1 MQFKLPK
8 SDKYHWTRH
17 SLYKMRQYGLS
28 PQRVTRV
35 IRNPERTEEGIVPKT
50 IAVMQPASVRHRRT
64 SAGKPAP
71 FRSKQVSTNKPTV
84 RSWSQ
89 EIWVMYQLSAKG
101 GKVQSSKLKVQSR
114 ILNSKFQNLQ
124 TPHPTLSPLGRGGK
138 GKIKV
143 ISAWR
148 YPGISPKNN
157 PIPEEIL
164 REIRGVV

>member
-1 MQFKLPK
+1 MDFKLPK
-8 SDKYHWTRH
+8 NEKYQWTRH

-50 IAVMQPASVRHRRT
+50 IVVMQPASVKYKNFKKT
-64 SAGKPAP
+64 
-71 FRSKQVSTNKPTV
+71 
-84 RSWSQ
+84 WSQ
-89 EIWVMYQLSAKG
+89 EIWVMYQLRRAGNPKSE
-101 GKVQSSKLKVQSR
+101 
-114 ILNSKFQNLQ
+114 ILNPKQISKSKFQNLQ
-124 TPHPTLSPLGRGGK
+124 TPHPALSPLGRGGK
-138 GKIKV
+138 GKIKI

-164 REIRGVV
+164 REIKGVI